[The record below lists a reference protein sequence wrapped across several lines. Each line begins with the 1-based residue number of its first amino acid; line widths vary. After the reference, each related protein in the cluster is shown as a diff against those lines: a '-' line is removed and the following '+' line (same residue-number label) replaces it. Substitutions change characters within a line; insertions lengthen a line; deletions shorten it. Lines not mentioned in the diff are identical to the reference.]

1 MPSHIPRNIPLPL
14 TKTWNTYSPG
24 RCGSYLPQVY
34 PTGLGTTLRHT
45 RSAVFEC
52 CTGPPQQADIE
63 GAGTKEGRGRKE
75 RSEIEEE
82 EFTVYDRV
90 RCDRLWTKAEGSW
103 C

>member
-24 RCGSYLPQVY
+24 LCGSYLPQVH
-34 PTGLGTTLRHT
+34 PTGLGTTLRRT

-75 RSEIEEE
+75 RSEIQEE
-82 EFTVYDRV
+82 EFAVYDRV
-90 RCDRLWTKAEGSW
+90 RRDQLSTKVEGSW